1 MRAYVSVSLTTMRR
15 ILSVNLL
22 RCIGVFS
29 RNPPSHASLAAVHKS
44 VFLQSFSRK
53 STSDG
58 ATMDLSDMRKKYKGD
73 EECFEESQLVS
84 LDPIKQ
90 FGDWFDQATKCP
102 EIGEANAMCIA
113 TASED
118 GRPSARMVL
127 LKGYSNEGF
136 RFFTNY
142 ESRKGSELESNPY
155 ACLVFYWEP
164 LNRQIRI
171 EGNVERIPFQSSCDY
186 FHSRPKSSQIGAV
199 VSRQSTPVPNRDY
212 LRQKNTE
219 LLEKYKD
226 TEVPM
231 PDYWGGYIVK
241 PYLIEFWQ
249 GQTNRLHDRIV
260 FTKPKDGE
268 TESGEFVH
276 AAEGGWVYQ
285 RLSP

>member
-1 MRAYVSVSLTTMRR
+1 L
-15 ILSVNLL
+15 
-22 RCIGVFS
+22 
-29 RNPPSHASLAAVHKS
+29 
-44 VFLQSFSRK
+44 
-53 STSDG
+53 TSDG
-58 ATMDLSDMRKKYKGD
+58 RSMDLSDMRKKYKGD
-73 EECFEESQLVS
+73 EECFEEGQLAS

-90 FGDWFDQATKCP
+90 FGNWFDEATKCP
-102 EIGEANAMCIA
+102 EIGEANAMCLA
-113 TASED
+113 TATKD

-171 EGNVERIPFQSSCDY
+171 EGTVERIPYHSSCEY

-199 VSRQSTPVPNRDY
+199 VSRQSTLVPNRDY
-212 LRQKNTE
+212 LRQKNAE
-219 LLEKYKD
+219 VEEKYKD
-226 TEVPM
+226 SEVPM
-231 PDYWGGYIVK
+231 PDYWGGYMVQ

-260 FTKPKDGE
+260 FTKAKDGACDL
-268 TESGEFVH
+268 GEFQH
-276 AAEGGWVYQ
+276 GAEGGWVYQ

>member
-1 MRAYVSVSLTTMRR
+1 MRGDVSDSLTSMRR
-15 ILSVNLL
+15 TLGLL
-22 RCIGVFS
+22 GLIRVFG
-29 RNPPSHASLAAVHKS
+29 RNPSSRASFALN
-44 VFLQSFSRK
+44 FCRK
-53 STSDG
+53 SSSERP
-58 ATMDLSDMRKKYKGD
+58 TMDLSDMRKKYKGD

-90 FGDWFDQATKCP
+90 FADWFDQATKCP

-113 TASED
+113 TATKD

-127 LKGYSNEGF
+127 LKGYSHEGF

-164 LNRQIRI
+164 LNRQVRI
-171 EGNVERIPFQSSCDY
+171 EGTVERIPFQSSCDY

-199 VSRQSTPVPNRDY
+199 VSRQSTPVPDRDY
-212 LRQKNTE
+212 LRQKNAE
-219 LLEKYKD
+219 LEEKYKD
-226 TEVPM
+226 TDVPM
-231 PDYWGGYIVK
+231 PDYWGGYMVK
-241 PYLIEFWQ
+241 PSVMEFWQ

-260 FTKPKDGE
+260 FSRPRDGASE
-268 TESGEFVH
+268 PGELQH

>member
-1 MRAYVSVSLTTMRR
+1 MRR
-15 ILSVNLL
+15 TLSTTLL
-22 RCIGVFS
+22 RSIGVFV
-29 RNPPSHASLAAVHKS
+29 RNPPSNASLTAARKG
-44 VFLQSFSRK
+44 VFAQNFCRK
-53 STSDG
+53 STTDRTS
-58 ATMDLSDMRKKYKGD
+58 MDLSDMRKKYKGD

-90 FGDWFDQATKCP
+90 FGNWFDQATKCP

-113 TASED
+113 TATED
-118 GRPSARMVL
+118 GHPSARMVL

-142 ESRKGSELESNPY
+142 ESRKASELESNPY

-171 EGNVERIPFQSSCDY
+171 EGKVERIPFQSSCDY

-212 LRQKNTE
+212 LRQKNAE
-219 LLEKYKD
+219 LEEKYKD

-241 PYLIEFWQ
+241 PFLIEFWQ

-268 TESGEFVH
+268 SELGEFQH

>member
-1 MRAYVSVSLTTMRR
+1 MRR
-15 ILSVNLL
+15 ILSANLL
-22 RCIGVFS
+22 RNTCLFGA
-29 RNPPSHASLAAVHKS
+29 NLPSHASVAAGRQTWTLNS
-44 VFLQSFSRK
+44 CRK
-53 STSDG
+53 SSGETTS
-58 ATMDLSDMRKKYKGD
+58 MDLSDMRKKYKGD

-90 FGDWFDQATKCP
+90 FGNWFDDATKCP

-113 TASED
+113 TASKE

-136 RFFTNY
+136 RFFSNY

-164 LNRQIRI
+164 LNRQ
-171 EGNVERIPFQSSCDY
+171 
-186 FHSRPKSSQIGAV
+186 
-199 VSRQSTPVPNRDY
+199 Y
-212 LRQKNTE
+212 LRQKNAE
-219 LLEKYKD
+219 LEEKYKD

-241 PYLIEFWQ
+241 PSLIEFWQ

-260 FTKPKDGE
+260 FTRAKDGE
-268 TESGEFVH
+268 SELGEFQH
-276 AAEGGWVYQ
+276 SAEGGWVYQ